1 MRHILI
7 GGAFMLAAPLS
18 ALVLDGLLFPASARA
33 DVKAGVDAWTQGDYD
48 KAIGQWRPLANAGD
62 ADAQFNIGQA
72 YKLGRGV
79 PKDIPL
85 ALEWFRKAAEHGHL
99 RASDNY
105 GLLLFQAGRRDEAL
119 PYLRKSADRGEPR
132 AQYILGTAMFNGE
145 VVEKD
150 WVTAYALMSRAASS
164 GLAPASASLQQ
175 MNNYIPADQRKKGLA
190 LAATLASKN
199 KATLAAATA
208 ADDGRAKPVIRQAPV
223 PVKAATTPAAGWPK
237 PVAVA
242 SVSKPTPTPSKSAA
256 VKVAAPPAVAPSP
269 ASGDWR
275 VQLGAFSE
283 DARAAALWSGLSKK
297 VSGLSAYRPFYVKGG
312 AVTRLQVGPLG
323 TSADAEKL
331 CKSIR
336 AAGTDCIPKK
346 G

>member
-1 MRHILI
+1 MRHFLM
-7 GGAFMLAAPLS
+7 GGAFVLAAPLT
-18 ALVLDGLLFPASARA
+18 ALVLDGLLFPASAKA
-33 DVKAGVDAWTQGDYD
+33 DVKTGVDAWTQGDYD
-48 KAIGQWRPLANAGD
+48 KAISEWRPLANAGD
-62 ADAQFNIGQA
+62 ADAQFNMGQA

-85 ALEWFRKAAEHGHL
+85 ALEWFRKAAERGHL
-99 RASDNY
+99 KASDNY

-119 PYLRKSADRGEPR
+119 PFLRKSADRGESR

-145 VVEKD
+145 FVEKD

-164 GLAPASASLQQ
+164 GLAPASASLEQ

-208 ADDGRAKPVIRQAPV
+208 ADNSPAKPTIKQLPRPV
-223 PVKAATTPAAGWPK
+223 RAASVPATETPK
-237 PVAVA
+237 PVVVA
-242 SVSKPTPTPSKSAA
+242 SAPKPAPPQSKPIGAKAVVSAA
-256 VKVAAPPAVAPSP
+256 VARSP

-283 DARAAALWSGLSKK
+283 EARATALWSGLSKK
-297 VSGLSAYRPFYVKGG
+297 VTGLSAYRPFYVKGG

-336 AAGTDCIPKK
+336 AAGADCIPKK